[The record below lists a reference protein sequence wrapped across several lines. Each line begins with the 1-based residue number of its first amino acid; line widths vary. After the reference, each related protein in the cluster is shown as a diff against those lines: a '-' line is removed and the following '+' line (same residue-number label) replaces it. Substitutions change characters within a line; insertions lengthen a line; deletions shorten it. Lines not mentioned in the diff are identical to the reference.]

1 MKSNGMNDFNE
12 FNEFMK
18 QFGFNFGYNNCN
30 NKDNV
35 DDFDP
40 KERCEDIPGGFQDL
54 HPQLFVLIGDIMG
67 QIMVGDMPFNV
78 QNSIGNWF
86 ELIGQVI
93 LTYSAQQQ
101 YFQNGPGRYYN
112 RKYKNVG
119 NPFCETNPTPDNQ
132 NDGEGTGQSVGQSL
146 DYNKEILSLKNNIK
160 SLTKEIESLKS
171 IIRDIN
177 K

>member
-1 MKSNGMNDFNE
+1 MKSSGINDFSD

-18 QFGFNFGYNNCN
+18 QFGLNFSDNNCN
-30 NKDNV
+30 NKGNADG
-35 DDFDP
+35 FDP
-40 KERCEDIPGGFQDL
+40 RETCEDIPGGFQDL
-54 HPQLFVLIGDIMG
+54 HPQLFVLIGDIIG

-112 RKYKNVG
+112 RKYRNVG

-132 NDGEGTGQSVGQSL
+132 NDGPGTGQNA
-146 DYNKEILSLKNNIK
+146 DYDKEILSLKSNIK
-160 SLTKEIESLKS
+160 ALTKEIENLKD
-171 IIRDIN
+171 IIKDIN